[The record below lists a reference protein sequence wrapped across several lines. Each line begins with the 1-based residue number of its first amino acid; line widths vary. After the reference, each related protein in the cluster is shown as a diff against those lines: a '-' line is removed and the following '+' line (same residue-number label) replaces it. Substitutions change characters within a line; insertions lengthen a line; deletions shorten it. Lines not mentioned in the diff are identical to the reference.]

1 MKPTFVAETGSHGR
15 GTSSRCAAALP
26 LALAVL
32 LCAAVVLF
40 SPPAAEAQAAPCT
53 GPWVQSLAGP
63 HAVTRVPID
72 DVADLRRRLPEL
84 EAGIRAV
91 VTGDPTLGPVVA
103 DGLIAA
109 IRDGAGIT
117 ERPMQA
123 DEAVR
128 WMAYQ
133 PRPGQI
139 ETISPACLRLKR
151 SYDAFAITV
160 EIPEPSPRAATP
172 TCAVSAVRDCA
183 AANPA
188 ITVDLRGSSPGA
200 RVSMAAGARP
210 EVPLSGAGERLT
222 VADPGPYDL
231 EATFTVRVEGP
242 AAPART
248 ARVFRF
254 LMPKICGNLVY
265 LGEAASR
272 TLAPA
277 GAPATCEQSVR
288 VGRCAAA
295 PEPPPSVE
303 PAPEADLCE
312 AGWVVRPFLFGFFP
326 TGDDQERDIVLPFTG
341 PARESFELE
350 QGYGLGVAVERRLGP
365 VFGLEAAVMVGKGDS
380 EYEIDNGAATE
391 SDSHSTTFYAF
402 TLGPNFHLLGCGGTD
417 LYLGPFVGYG
427 GFADPNYW
435 AFDHHFGASFD
446 GDFVWGAQLGLDAP
460 FGDGPWGFHGGL
472 RYIELSQDTDAGT
485 LRVDPLL
492 VTIGLSYRF

>member
-1 MKPTFVAETGSHGR
+1 MRLTFVTETGAHGR
-15 GTSSRCAAALP
+15 GTTLRYAAALP
-26 LALAVL
+26 LAVVVLL
-32 LCAAVVLF
+32 LCAGALL
-40 SPPAAEAQAAPCT
+40 SSPAAAQAQAAPCT
-53 GPWVQSLAGP
+53 GPWVQILGGP

-72 DVADLRRRLPEL
+72 DVAELRRRLPEL
-84 EAGIRAV
+84 EASIRTV
-91 VTGDPTLGPVVA
+91 VNGDPTLGPVVA
-103 DGLIAA
+103 DALIAA

-117 ERPMQA
+117 ERPMQR

-139 ETISPACLRLKR
+139 EAISPACLRLKR

-160 EIPEPSPRAATP
+160 EIPEPTPSAATP

-183 AANPA
+183 AVDPV
-188 ITVDLRGSSPGA
+188 IRVDLRGSSPGA
-200 RVSMAAGARP
+200 RVSMVAGSRP
-210 EVPLSGAGERLT
+210 EVALTGEGQSLT
-222 VADPGPYDL
+222 VPDPGPFDL
-231 EATFTVRVEGP
+231 EAVFTVRAEGSP
-242 AAPART
+242 APARA
-248 ARVFRF
+248 ARVFHF

-265 LGEAASR
+265 LGEAPRR

-277 GAPATCEQSVR
+277 GAPATCEKSVR

-295 PEPPPSVE
+295 PPPFE

-350 QGYGLGVAVERRLGP
+350 QGYGLGVAIEKRMGP
-365 VFGLEAAVMVGKGDS
+365 VFGLEAAVMFGKGDS
-380 EYEIDNGAATE
+380 KYKIDNGFATE

-402 TLGPNFHLLGCGGTD
+402 TLGPNFHLLGCSGTD
-417 LYLGPFVGYG
+417 FYVGPFVGYG

-435 AFDHHFGASFD
+435 AFDHHFAASFD
-446 GDFVWGAQLGLDAP
+446 GDFVYGAQVGLDVP
-460 FGDGPWGFHGGL
+460 FGNGPWGFHLGA
-472 RYIELSQDTDAGT
+472 RYIVLSQETDAGT
-485 LRVDPLL
+485 LDVDPL
-492 VTIGLSYRF
+492 VAAIGLSYRF